1 MLPNITQPNQL
12 DFEGIKFLFT
22 AGECGTQYDIT
33 NQIPLW
39 VIYEKQDRESNN
51 ISGLSI
57 FDFIQKYYDWLYCDN
72 ESGAQ
77 YELSRNF
84 IDNIDIEKSR
94 TKFLERLSN
103 IYFNGFNTNAL
114 EQNGGVVKE
123 ENLRTFLKNIQ
134 RTFYQ
139 KKTTEDG
146 IRYLFSTLYGVDE
159 ENIKIEVPKKFIL
172 RLNGGRFY
180 DSNFI
185 FSIGKTGEY
194 ENIGS
199 LSGSYLNGSRL
210 QDSNWIQDWSY
221 LLKVG
226 IVAEKYKNEY
236 LEVAHPAGLRVV
248 FEKTLEDYRGP
259 TFDETIPFICEY
271 PMLKNYAAYGISGS
285 YENSNTRLYIASG
298 WTSYASS
305 NGITLCG
312 LGYTTGCKGY
322 TGFSGPT
329 HLFPSWTDQK
339 KVFDFKGINISTML
353 ELCYPNELG
362 SPNAGAS
369 CG

>member
-1 MLPNITQPNQL
+1 MIPANSQSEQL
-12 DFEGIKFLFT
+12 DLQNLKFLFT
-22 AGECGTQYDIT
+22 LDQCGTQYDIT

-72 ESGAQ
+72 DAGAQ
-77 YELSRNF
+77 YELSKNF
-84 IDNIDIEKSR
+84 IDNIDIEKCR

-103 IYFNGFNTNAL
+103 TYFNGFNINAL
-114 EQNGGVVKE
+114 EQYGGLVKE

-185 FSIGKTGEY
+185 FATGITGNY
-194 ENIGS
+194 EDIGS

-259 TFDETIPFICEY
+259 TFDETIPYICEY
-271 PMLKNYAAYGISGS
+271 PMLKNYAPYGISGS
-285 YENSNTRLYIASG
+285 YETSSTRLHIATG
-298 WTSYASS
+298 WTSYAAL

-312 LGYTTGCKGY
+312 LGYTTGCTGY

-339 KVFDFKGINISTML
+339 KVFDFRGINISTML